1 MDHIGGCA
9 PVRVNQTSIDAHHR
23 AIIAIAVAGWALCRH
38 GKWTRLIRLAPLAVL
53 AVSWLLPV
61 NHHKAIQNAA
71 QFVLIP
77 ALTAAVAI
85 KINMYQHITLWALI
99 VFVLLSGDGRWLG
112 AYIGT
117 MTLGGRRSLRS
128 MRLVLGSMACGP
140 TQLAVTAIALH
151 VWLIPETLGLALL
164 AGAILIEITT
174 PMRRRMA
181 AELTE
186 AEAEIEELEDQL

>member
-1 MDHIGGCA
+1 
-9 PVRVNQTSIDAHHR
+9 
-23 AIIAIAVAGWALCRH
+23 
-38 GKWTRLIRLAPLAVL
+38 
-53 AVSWLLPV
+53 
-61 NHHKAIQNAA
+61 
-71 QFVLIP
+71 LIP